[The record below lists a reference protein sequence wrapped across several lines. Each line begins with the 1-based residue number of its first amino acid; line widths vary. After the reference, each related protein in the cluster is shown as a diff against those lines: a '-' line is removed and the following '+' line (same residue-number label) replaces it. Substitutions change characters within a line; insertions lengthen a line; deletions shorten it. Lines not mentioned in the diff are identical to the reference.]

1 MPRDLRLLSSAVAL
15 SAAGDMLLV
24 VVLALRVHDVSGSG
38 VAVAA
43 LFAALMLPV
52 ALLAPLAGRIVDGC
66 ETRRVLIVV
75 SLAQL
80 VVASGLVFADGV
92 GPILA
97 LTALLG
103 AGAAIAGPAE
113 AALIPVAAR
122 GADLARANGWVES
135 ARYAGFTA
143 GPLLAA
149 ALTAAGGTE
158 LGLAA
163 NALSFAAVA
172 LAAAT
177 MRARREP
184 SAGTRAGG
192 AGGAP
197 AAGRASGA
205 GGAAAAG
212 GAGGAGGTAA
222 GRAGGAGG
230 AAAAG
235 RAGGAG
241 GAAAGRAGGASGAAA
256 TGAASGAGGLRL
268 LLDDPVLRPTL
279 GAAVGALL
287 LISAVMTAE
296 VFYVNDVVGAGA
308 AGYSL
313 VYAGWMAGMV
323 VGAVGIAARVRA
335 PLAVAALVALA
346 LQGAG
351 VATAALWPVL
361 GFVLACNV
369 AGGVGHGVKN
379 VLLRTLIQQRVSS
392 EQHGRA
398 FAAYGAARNFAE
410 LGALATSGVVVGAFG
425 PQTAMLVAGS
435 GPVIAAAGGL
445 VALAVSGNAPTR
457 QIGLKVRAAAAD
469 NPV

>member
-1 MPRDLRLLSSAVAL
+1 MPRDLRLLSAAVAL

-52 ALLAPLAGRIVDGC
+52 ALLAPLAGRIVDGF
-66 ETRRVLIVV
+66 ETRRVLVVV

-80 VVASGLVFADGV
+80 VVAGGLVLADGV

-113 AALIPVAAR
+113 AALIPAAAR
-122 GADLARANGWVES
+122 GVDLARANGWVES

-149 ALTAAGGTE
+149 ALTATGGTE

-184 SAGTRAGG
+184 SAGAQRRAGG
-192 AGGAP
+192 
-197 AAGRASGA
+197 
-205 GGAAAAG
+205 
-212 GAGGAGGTAA
+212 
-222 GRAGGAGG
+222 AGGAGG

-235 RAGGAG
+235 RAGGAAGAAGAGRAGGAAAAGGAG
-241 GAAAGRAGGASGAAA
+241 GAAAGRAGGAGGAAN
-256 TGAASGAGGLRL
+256 ASALRL

-323 VGAVGIAARVRA
+323 VGAVGIAARVRG

-379 VLLRTLIQQRVSS
+379 VLLRTLIQQRVPG

-398 FAAYGAARNFAE
+398 FAAYGAARNLAE

-435 GPVIAAAGGL
+435 GPVIAAVGGL

-457 QIGLKVRAAAAD
+457 RIGLKVRGPAAD

>member
-1 MPRDLRLLSSAVAL
+1 MPRDLRLLSLAVAL

-24 VVLALRVHDVSGSG
+24 VVLALRVHDLSGSG

-52 ALLAPLAGRIVDGC
+52 VLLAPLAGRIVDGV
-66 ETRRVLIVV
+66 ETRRVLLFV

-92 GPILA
+92 GSILA
-97 LTALLG
+97 LTALIG

-113 AALIPVAAR
+113 AALIPAAAR
-122 GADLARANGWVES
+122 DADLARANGWVES

-143 GPLLAA
+143 GPLIAA
-149 ALTAAGGTE
+149 GLTAAGGTK

-184 SAGTRAGG
+184 QRVAAASAGATALGS
-192 AGGAP
+192 AVAP
-197 AAGRASGA
+197 SRAS
-205 GGAAAAG
+205 
-212 GAGGAGGTAA
+212 
-222 GRAGGAGG
+222 
-230 AAAAG
+230 
-235 RAGGAG
+235 
-241 GAAAGRAGGASGAAA
+241 
-256 TGAASGAGGLRL
+256 GLRL
-268 LLDDPVLRPTL
+268 LLDDAVLRPTL

-287 LISAVMTAE
+287 FISAVMTAE
-296 VFYVNDVVGAGA
+296 VFYVTDVVGAGA

-323 VGAVGIAARVRA
+323 VGAVGIAARVKA

-361 GFVLACNV
+361 VFVLAGNV

-379 VLLRTLIQQRVSS
+379 VLLRTLIQRRVPAD
-392 EQHGRA
+392 QHGRA

-410 LGALATSGVVVGAFG
+410 LGALATGGVIVGLFG
-425 PQTAMLVAGS
+425 PQVAMLVAGT
-435 GPVIAAAGGL
+435 GPVVAAAVGL

-457 QIGLKVRAAAAD
+457 RIGLKVRAIAAD
-469 NPV
+469 NRG

>member
-1 MPRDLRLLSSAVAL
+1 MPRDLRLLSAAVAL

-52 ALLAPLAGRIVDGC
+52 ALLAPLAGRIVDGF
-66 ETRRVLIVV
+66 ETRRVLVVV

-80 VVASGLVFADGV
+80 VVAGGLVLADGV

-113 AALIPVAAR
+113 AALIPAAAR
-122 GADLARANGWVES
+122 GVDLARANGWVES

-149 ALTAAGGTE
+149 ALTATGGTE

-184 SAGTRAGG
+184 SAGAQR
-192 AGGAP
+192 
-197 AAGRASGA
+197 
-205 GGAAAAG
+205 
-212 GAGGAGGTAA
+212 
-222 GRAGGAGG
+222 RAGGAGG

-235 RAGGAG
+235 RAGGAAGAAGAGRAG
-241 GAAAGRAGGASGAAA
+241 GAAAGRAGGAGGAAN
-256 TGAASGAGGLRL
+256 ASALRL

-323 VGAVGIAARVRA
+323 VGAVGIAARVRG

-379 VLLRTLIQQRVSS
+379 VLLRTLIQQRVPG

-398 FAAYGAARNFAE
+398 FAAYGAARNLAE

-435 GPVIAAAGGL
+435 GPVIAAVGGL

-457 QIGLKVRAAAAD
+457 RIGLKVRGPAAD

>member
-52 ALLAPLAGRIVDGC
+52 ALLAPLAGRIVDGY

-80 VVASGLVFADGV
+80 VVASGLVFAGGI

-103 AGAAIAGPAE
+103 VGAAIAGPAE
-113 AALIPVAAR
+113 AALIPAAAR

-143 GPLLAA
+143 GPLIAA

-184 SAGTRAGG
+184 SAGTRA
-192 AGGAP
+192 
-197 AAGRASGA
+197 SGA
-205 GGAAAAG
+205 GGAGGTAADRVS
-212 GAGGAGGTAA
+212 GAGGTAA
-222 GRAGGAGG
+222 GRAGGES
-230 AAAAG
+230 
-235 RAGGAG
+235 
-241 GAAAGRAGGASGAAA
+241 GAAAGWASGAGGTAA

-379 VLLRTLIQQRVSS
+379 VLLRTLIQQRVPG

-445 VALAVSGNAPTR
+445 VALAMSGNAPIR
-457 QIGLKVRAAAAD
+457 QIALKVRATAAD